1 MRHPDFRIGGK
12 VFASLGYPDNDWAM
26 VKLVPEQQ
34 RAWIE
39 RDPLVFR
46 PCNGV
51 WGARGATNV
60 HLASA
65 KVSDVRAA
73 LKAATRIRSR
83 PEEAEL
89 TAAPPVNADGTLLDI
104 SLTTVDANPRQN
116 RIDYVEFPAPSVAA
130 LRASKEFYHQSL
142 AGLAGLG

>member
-1 MRHPDFRIGGK
+1 MQPASLFAPASGWTWAIDVELASSFHGRFDAVKPDDFRRLALALADAVESSHMRHPDFRIGGK

-73 LKAATRIRSR
+73 LKAAYENTKPGLRKRS
-83 PEEAEL
+83 
-89 TAAPPVNADGTLLDI
+89 
-104 SLTTVDANPRQN
+104 
-116 RIDYVEFPAPSVAA
+116 
-130 LRASKEFYHQSL
+130 
-142 AGLAGLG
+142 